1 MPIKFKNNYT
11 PKMKKML
18 MKYVKDAFFLFGG
31 TLTWQYGDVDF
42 LLLGKGQVQ
51 IHMVI
56 RPIEGVLT

>member
-1 MPIKFKNNYT
+1 MPIKLRNTYT

-31 TLTWQYGDVDF
+31 ILTWQCGEVDS
-42 LLLGKGQVQ
+42 LPLGKGQVQ